1 MTSYGLILNDLLLF
15 LLILITSFSLS
26 NIYPGRCKE
35 SSTNKGGVTRLQ
47 TQIIFRRLM
56 QVGYILGASLLL
68 DALFRLAL
76 DNQLLPQTLSS
87 YFSVEKTAAH
97 AWFIFWGAAFFLY
110 TLEYRLRS
118 AFFKNGATAP
128 LSPLLSSILRT
139 ILLLGTGLWILKYVL
154 NWHSTHI
161 LVSATALTAIAGF
174 ALKGTIG
181 DLLAGISLH
190 LSHAVIP
197 SHWIRLPKFNIEGE
211 VIIAN
216 WRETRVRTTGG
227 HTYVVPNSLL
237 AREHF
242 HNMSWPDLQRRHALN
257 FVVGFANNPE
267 EVEAAL
273 LRSATGIP
281 NILPDK
287 APQVI
292 IKAYLDFGIQYQLRV
307 WSKTFHDPS
316 SLENG
321 IYQAVWQEFTQQGI
335 EYVDMASALLMQQP
349 KKGAPTR

>member
-15 LLILITSFSLS
+15 LLIFFTSFSLS

-47 TQIIFRRLM
+47 TRIIFRRLM

-76 DNQLLPQTLSS
+76 NNQLLPHTLSL

-110 TLEYRLRS
+110 ALEYRLRV
-118 AFFKNGATAP
+118 AFFKSGATAP

-139 ILLLGTGLWILKYVL
+139 ILLLCTGLWILKYVL
-154 NWHSTHI
+154 NWHGTHI

-197 SHWIRLPKFNIEGE
+197 AHWVRLPKFNIEGE
-211 VIIAN
+211 VVIAN
-216 WRETRVRTTGG
+216 WRETRLRTTGG
-227 HTYVVPNSLL
+227 HTYIVPNSLL

-242 HNMSWPDLQRRHALN
+242 HNMSWPDSQRRHALN
-257 FVVGFANNPE
+257 FVLHFDNKPE

-273 LRSATGIP
+273 LRAAAD
-281 NILPDK
+281 NDK
-287 APQVI
+287 IQTNQPPKVVI
-292 IKAYLDFGIQYQLRV
+292 TAYLDFGIQYQLRV
-307 WSKTFHDPS
+307 WSTTFHDRS
-316 SLENG
+316 ALEND
-321 IYQAVWQEFTQQGI
+321 IYQAVWQEFSRQGI
-335 EYVDMASALLMQQP
+335 EYVDVNTALLMQRPQQ
-349 KKGAPTR
+349 